1 MQNENAFHDIAITA
15 SQLWGQLDEDAKK
28 GFRERHQAM
37 VRLRSK
43 NQKLQALGV
52 DAYRLI
58 ESCVFQFWAFYRC
71 LCRTLCACDGT
82 THLLVLNDH
91 YMGCVVA
98 RK

>member
-1 MQNENAFHDIAITA
+1 
-15 SQLWGQLDEDAKK
+15 
-28 GFRERHQAM
+28 M

-52 DAYRLI
+52 DAYRIMFL
-58 ESCVFQFWAFYRC
+58 SV
-71 LCRTLCACDGT
+71 LTLCACDES

>member
-1 MQNENAFHDIAITA
+1 MQNENTFYDIATTA

-43 NQKLQALGV
+43 NQKLQALRVDVCHVSFISWHFNGV
-52 DAYRLI
+52 CEEHFFASDEI
-58 ESCVFQFWAFYRC
+58 P
-71 LCRTLCACDGT
+71 D
-82 THLLVLNDH
+82 LLVLNDH
-91 YMGCVVA
+91 YIGCVVA